1 MPAGAAPG
9 SQQGSPS
16 GPGGHKGP
24 AGEACG
30 ATARGATAA
39 AHANVCARALW
50 AARLVG
56 VERSAKEYVAQC
68 FGTATA
74 PLSLES
80 LLLAPGDV
88 ILATVTLG
96 YGVRTLEWEATVRSS
111 REVTWAAMPA
121 LDEAQWGGPSAGKV
135 RFVLT
140 HMGHRLYD
148 EDNDLYYPWRRRGAA
163 AGAAAGHLRAEVG
176 AAEAGADALA
186 AAAPAPSVLRARL
199 VAALARGVVLAVA
212 AALALCLYG
221 LARALLTHVL
231 LPMSRSPLR
240 ALGGVLAVL
249 PAAAALYVAARVAYR
264 WATEPEAGGEE
275 EEEEEE
281 GDEPL
286 EAERAGGI

>member
-1 MPAGAAPG
+1 M
-9 SQQGSPS
+9 
-16 GPGGHKGP
+16 
-24 AGEACG
+24 
-30 ATARGATAA
+30 
-39 AHANVCARALW
+39 
-50 AARLVG
+50 
-56 VERSAKEYVAQC
+56 ERSVKEHVGQC

-88 ILATVTLG
+88 ILATVTMG
-96 YGVRTLEWEATVRSS
+96 YGVRTLEWEATVVTS

-121 LDEAQWGGPSAGKV
+121 VDEAQWGSPSAGKV

-148 EDNDLYYPWRRRGAA
+148 EDYDLYYPWRRQGVGGAAVPQRGA
-163 AGAAAGHLRAEVG
+163 AGAAAAV
-176 AAEAGADALA
+176 ADAPA
-186 AAAPAPSVLRARL
+186 ADARAPPVLLPLL
-199 VAALARGVVLAVA
+199 VAALARGAVLAVA
-212 AALALCLYG
+212 AALALCFYG

-231 LPMSRSPLR
+231 LPMGRSPLA
-240 ALGGVLAVL
+240 ALGGALAAL

-275 EEEEEE
+275 EEE

-286 EAERAGGI
+286 EGEGAGGM

>member
-1 MPAGAAPG
+1 M
-9 SQQGSPS
+9 
-16 GPGGHKGP
+16 
-24 AGEACG
+24 
-30 ATARGATAA
+30 
-39 AHANVCARALW
+39 
-50 AARLVG
+50 
-56 VERSAKEYVAQC
+56 ERSVKEHVGQC

-88 ILATVTLG
+88 VLATVTMG
-96 YGVRTLEWEATVRSS
+96 YGVRTLEWEATVVTS

-121 LDEAQWGGPSAGKV
+121 VDEAQWGSPSAGKV

-148 EDNDLYYPWRRRGAA
+148 EDCDLYYPWRRRSTGAGGAA
-163 AGAAAGHLRAEVG
+163 VPQRGEAGAAA
-176 AAEAGADALA
+176 AAADAPA
-186 AAAPAPSVLRARL
+186 ADAPAPPVLLPLL
-199 VAALARGVVLAVA
+199 VVALARGAVLAVA
-212 AALALCLYG
+212 AALALCFYG

-231 LPMSRSPLR
+231 LPMGRSPLA
-240 ALGGVLAVL
+240 ALGGALAAL

-275 EEEEEE
+275 EEE

-286 EAERAGGI
+286 EGEGAGDM

>member
-1 MPAGAAPG
+1 M
-9 SQQGSPS
+9 
-16 GPGGHKGP
+16 
-24 AGEACG
+24 
-30 ATARGATAA
+30 
-39 AHANVCARALW
+39 
-50 AARLVG
+50 
-56 VERSAKEYVAQC
+56 ERSVKEHVGQC

-88 ILATVTLG
+88 ILATVTMG
-96 YGVRTLEWEATVRSS
+96 YGVRTLEWEATVVTS

-121 LDEAQWGGPSAGKV
+121 VDEAQWGSPSAGKV

-148 EDNDLYYPWRRRGAA
+148 EDYDLYYPWRRQGVGGAAVPQRGA
-163 AGAAAGHLRAEVG
+163 AGAAAAV
-176 AAEAGADALA
+176 ADAPA
-186 AAAPAPSVLRARL
+186 ADARAPPVLLPLL
-199 VAALARGVVLAVA
+199 VAALARGAVLAVA
-212 AALALCLYG
+212 AALALCFYG

-231 LPMSRSPLR
+231 LPMGRSPLA
-240 ALGGVLAVL
+240 ALGGALAAL

-275 EEEEEE
+275 EEE

-286 EAERAGGI
+286 EGEGAGDM

>member
-1 MPAGAAPG
+1 M
-9 SQQGSPS
+9 
-16 GPGGHKGP
+16 GPP
-24 AGEACG
+24 P
-30 ATARGATAA
+30 RGATAA

>member
-1 MPAGAAPG
+1 MVPPA
-9 SQQGSPS
+9 
-16 GPGGHKGP
+16 
-24 AGEACG
+24 
-30 ATARGATAA
+30 T
-39 AHANVCARALW
+39 AHANIHALARW
-50 AARLVG
+50 PPRLVG
-56 VERSAKEYVAQC
+56 VERSVKEHVGQC

-88 ILATVTLG
+88 ILATVTMG
-96 YGVRTLEWEATVRSS
+96 YGVRTLEWEATVVTS

-121 LDEAQWGGPSAGKV
+121 VDEAQWGSPSAGKV

-148 EDNDLYYPWRRRGAA
+148 EDYDLYYPWRRQGVGGAA
-163 AGAAAGHLRAEVG
+163 VPQRGEAGAAAAV
-176 AAEAGADALA
+176 ADAPA
-186 AAAPAPSVLRARL
+186 ADARAPPVLLPLL
-199 VAALARGVVLAVA
+199 VAALARGAVLAVA
-212 AALALCLYG
+212 AALALCFYG

-231 LPMSRSPLR
+231 LPMGRSPLA
-240 ALGGVLAVL
+240 ALGGALAAL

-275 EEEEEE
+275 EEE

-286 EAERAGGI
+286 EGEGAGDM

>member
-1 MPAGAAPG
+1 M
-9 SQQGSPS
+9 
-16 GPGGHKGP
+16 
-24 AGEACG
+24 
-30 ATARGATAA
+30 
-39 AHANVCARALW
+39 
-50 AARLVG
+50 
-56 VERSAKEYVAQC
+56 ERSVKEHVGQC

-88 ILATVTLG
+88 ILATVTMG
-96 YGVRTLEWEATVRSS
+96 YGVRTLEWEATVVTS

-121 LDEAQWGGPSAGKV
+121 VDEAQWGSPSAGKV

-148 EDNDLYYPWRRRGAA
+148 EDYDLYYPWRRQGVGGAA
-163 AGAAAGHLRAEVG
+163 VPQRGEAGAAAAV
-176 AAEAGADALA
+176 ADAPA
-186 AAAPAPSVLRARL
+186 ADARAPPVLLPLL
-199 VAALARGVVLAVA
+199 VAALARGAVLAVA
-212 AALALCLYG
+212 AALALCFYG

-231 LPMSRSPLR
+231 LPMGRSPLA
-240 ALGGVLAVL
+240 ALGGALAAL

-275 EEEEEE
+275 EEE

-286 EAERAGGI
+286 EGEGAGGM

>member
-1 MPAGAAPG
+1 MVPPA
-9 SQQGSPS
+9 
-16 GPGGHKGP
+16 
-24 AGEACG
+24 
-30 ATARGATAA
+30 T
-39 AHANVCARALW
+39 AHANIHALARW
-50 AARLVG
+50 PPRLVG
-56 VERSAKEYVAQC
+56 VERSVKEHVGQC

-88 ILATVTLG
+88 ILATVTMG
-96 YGVRTLEWEATVRSS
+96 YGVRTLEWEATVVTS

-121 LDEAQWGGPSAGKV
+121 VDEAQWGSPSAGKV

-148 EDNDLYYPWRRRGAA
+148 EDYDLYYPWRRQGVGGAAVPQRGA
-163 AGAAAGHLRAEVG
+163 AGAAAAV
-176 AAEAGADALA
+176 ADAPA
-186 AAAPAPSVLRARL
+186 ADARAPPVLLPLL
-199 VAALARGVVLAVA
+199 VAALARGAVLAVA
-212 AALALCLYG
+212 AALALCFYG

-231 LPMSRSPLR
+231 LPMGRSPLA
-240 ALGGVLAVL
+240 ALGGALAAL

-275 EEEEEE
+275 EEE

-286 EAERAGGI
+286 EGEGAGDM